1 MQVAGVQGMLPSSGL
16 AQDVSPEPLLLF
28 CLAQLPGKEQ
38 GTASGS

>member
-1 MQVAGVQGMLPSSGL
+1 MQVAGVQGTLPSGL

-28 CLAQLPGKEQ
+28 CLAQLPGKEE